1 MSIKAY
7 KGFDK
12 NLRCHDFQYEVG
24 KEYETKRAEL
34 CEAGFHACENP
45 LDCLNYYSPNDG
57 CVYHEV
63 EVSGD
68 IEKANDDSKVAATR
82 IKIGARLSI
91 AGIVKGAIDFIF
103 SKAKP
108 TSSNGAHAAT
118 SGNGAHA
125 ATSGDRANAATSG
138 YGAHAATSGNGA
150 HAATSGNGANA
161 ATSGDYAHAATSGY
175 YANAATSGYCAH
187 AATSGDYAN
196 AATSGDRA
204 HAATSGNYANAA
216 TSGDCANAATSGN
229 CANAATSGKD
239 AIAAVLGYGC
249 KARGA
254 LGCWLV
260 LTERDDDWH
269 ILGVQA
275 VKVDGESIKAD
286 TWYELR
292 GGKVVEWEGE
302 A

>member
-12 NLRCHDFQYEVG
+12 NLRCRDFQYEVG
-24 KEYETKRAEL
+24 KEYETERAKL

-68 IEKANDDSKVAATR
+68 VEKADDDSKVAATK

-108 TSSNGAHAAT
+108 TSGYCTHAAT
-118 SGNGAHA
+118 SGYRANAATSGVCAHA
-125 ATSGDRANAATSG
+125 ATSGDC
-138 YGAHAATSGNGA
+138 AH
-150 HAATSGNGANA
+150 A
-161 ATSGDYAHAATSGY
+161 ATSGDYAHAATSGDY
-175 YANAATSGYCAH
+175 AH
-187 AATSGDYAN
+187 AATSGDYA
-196 AATSGDRA
+196 
-204 HAATSGNYANAA
+204 HAEVK
-216 TSGDCANAATSGN
+216 
-229 CANAATSGKD
+229 GKD
-239 AIAAVLGYGC
+239 AIAAVLGRGC

-260 LTERDDDWH
+260 LTERGDNWH

>member
-12 NLRCHDFQYEVG
+12 NLRCRDFQYEVG
-24 KEYETKRAEL
+24 KEYETERAEL

-68 IEKANDDSKVAATR
+68 VEKADDDSKVVATK

-108 TSSNGAHAAT
+108 TSGY
-118 SGNGAHA
+118 
-125 ATSGDRANAATSG
+125 RAN
-138 YGAHAATSGNGA
+138 
-150 HAATSGNGANA
+150 
-161 ATSGDYAHAATSGY
+161 
-175 YANAATSGYCAH
+175 

-196 AATSGDRA
+196 AATSGD
-204 HAATSGNYANAA
+204 YANAEVK
-216 TSGDCANAATSGN
+216 
-229 CANAATSGKD
+229 GKD
-239 AIAAVLGYGC
+239 AIAAVLGRRC

-260 LTERDDDWH
+260 LTERDDEWRV
-269 ILGVQA
+269 LGVQA

-286 TWYELR
+286 TWYELH

>member
-12 NLRCHDFQYEVG
+12 NLRCRDFQYEVG
-24 KEYETKRAEL
+24 KEYETERAEL

-68 IEKANDDSKVAATR
+68 IEKAEDDSKVAATR
-82 IKIGARLSI
+82 IKIGARLTI

-108 TSSNGAHAAT
+108 TS
-118 SGNGAHA
+118 
-125 ATSGDRANAATSG
+125 G
-138 YGAHAATSGNGA
+138 YRT
-150 HAATSGNGANA
+150 
-161 ATSGDYAHAATSGY
+161 
-175 YANAATSGYCAH
+175 
-187 AATSGDYAN
+187 
-196 AATSGDRA
+196 
-204 HAATSGNYANAA
+204 NAA
-216 TSGDCANAATSGN
+216 TSGDCANAATSGYR
-229 CANAATSGKD
+229 AHAEVKGKD
-239 AIAAVLGYGC
+239 AIAAVLGRRC

-254 LGCWLV
+254 LGCWIV
-260 LTERDDDWH
+260 LTERDDNEY

-286 TWYELR
+286 TWYELH
-292 GGKVVEWEGE
+292 GGKVVEWESE

>member
-12 NLRCHDFQYEVG
+12 NLRCRDFQYEVG
-24 KEYETKRAEL
+24 KEYETERAKL

-45 LDCLNYYSPNDG
+45 LDCLNYYSPNNG

-68 IEKANDDSKVAATR
+68 VEKADDDSKVAATK

-108 TSSNGAHAAT
+108 TSGYCTHAAT
-118 SGNGAHA
+118 SGYRANAATSGVCAHA
-125 ATSGDRANAATSG
+125 ATSGDC
-138 YGAHAATSGNGA
+138 AH
-150 HAATSGNGANA
+150 A
-161 ATSGDYAHAATSGY
+161 ATSGDYAHAATSGVCAHAATSGY
-175 YANAATSGYCAH
+175 RANAATSGDYADAATSGDGANAATSGDGAHAATSGDCAH
-187 AATSGDYAN
+187 AATSGDYAH
-196 AATSGDRA
+196 AATSGDYA
-204 HAATSGNYANAA
+204 HAEVK
-216 TSGDCANAATSGN
+216 
-229 CANAATSGKD
+229 GKD
-239 AIAAVLGYGC
+239 AIAAVLGRGC

-260 LTERDDDWH
+260 LTERGDNWH

>member
-1 MSIKAY
+1 MKAY

-12 NLRCHDFQYEVG
+12 NLKCRDFQYREG
-24 KEYETKRAEL
+24 GEYETGKAKLYES
-34 CEAGFHACENP
+34 GFHACENP

-68 IEKANDDSKVAATR
+68 IEKADDDSKVAATR
-82 IKIGARLSI
+82 IKIGARLTI

-103 SKAKP
+103 SRVKP
-108 TSSNGAHAAT
+108 TS
-118 SGNGAHA
+118 
-125 ATSGDRANAATSG
+125 GD
-138 YGAHAATSGNGA
+138 
-150 HAATSGNGANA
+150 
-161 ATSGDYAHAATSGY
+161 
-175 YANAATSGYCAH
+175 CAH

-196 AATSGDRA
+196 AATSGYCA
-204 HAATSGNYANAA
+204 HAEVK
-216 TSGDCANAATSGN
+216 
-229 CANAATSGKD
+229 GKD
-239 AIAAVLGYGC
+239 AIAAVLGRRC

-292 GGKVVEWEGE
+292 GGKVVEVNKE
-302 A
+302 AING